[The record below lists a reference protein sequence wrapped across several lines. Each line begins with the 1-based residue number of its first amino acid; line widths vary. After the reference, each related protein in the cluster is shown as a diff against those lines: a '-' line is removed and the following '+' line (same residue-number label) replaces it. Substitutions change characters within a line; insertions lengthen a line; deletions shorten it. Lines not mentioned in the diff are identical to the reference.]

1 MFVTDITQA
10 YVPGWTGKILR
21 QIEDTSKIK
30 VDDQFFTILGED
42 DELEQ
47 KCKNIEKFFVYK
59 LHKLNL

>member
-47 KCKNIEKFFVYK
+47 KCKNIEKFFV
-59 LHKLNL
+59 